1 MNNKQV
7 NAAKKKSSWR
17 YFQKSSLNYF
27 LHEVFTRN
35 LIFPNLMET
44 CHFISLFLKMS
55 FFLFFPKF
63 AHDIWQKMR
72 SLLPF
77 SSRFPP
83 RCASCRSDRSGNA
96 QRFITKSG
104 TFQMVHL
111 IVTAAQPHG
120 AFFWSHALLRI
131 KKKKRSQALRWARG
145 ARGRVGGRSLL
156 DSASR

>member
-1 MNNKQV
+1 
-7 NAAKKKSSWR
+7 
-17 YFQKSSLNYF
+17 
-27 LHEVFTRN
+27 
-35 LIFPNLMET
+35 MET

-55 FFLFFPKF
+55 FFLFFFKF

-131 KKKKRSQALRWARG
+131 KKNGRKRCVERG
-145 ARGRVGGRSLL
+145 ARAAASEAARYLTARLAKVTGAGGGGVAEGYKWDGGTRWSNRRVKWERWLHSFP
-156 DSASR
+156 